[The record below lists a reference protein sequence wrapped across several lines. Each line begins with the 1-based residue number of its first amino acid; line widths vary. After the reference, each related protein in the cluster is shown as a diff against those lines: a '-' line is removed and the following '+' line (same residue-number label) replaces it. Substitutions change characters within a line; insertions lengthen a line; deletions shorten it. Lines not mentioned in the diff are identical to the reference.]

1 MKNSRNIILV
11 IDFDKSSEA
20 SSIKLSLND
29 WRIAP
34 LGTFT
39 DDYDWRETL
48 SEMDT
53 IDCMDN
59 ERDWY
64 KATVLQTRNTIND
77 KGVEVKEIFVGF
89 RYYDKD
95 GSK

>member
-1 MKNSRNIILV
+1 MILV

-29 WRIAP
+29 PKIAP

-48 SEMDT
+48 NEMDT

-64 KATVLQTRNTIND
+64 KSTVL
-77 KGVEVKEIFVGF
+77 
-89 RYYDKD
+89 
-95 GSK
+95 